1 MRPALLAE
9 AGAAG
14 FRYAVSFDDER
25 PVVADA
31 GGLKPSC
38 LGPPESPRIP

>member
-14 FRYAVSFDDER
+14 FRNAVSFDDETPMR
-25 PVVADA
+25 A
-31 GGLKPSC
+31 G
-38 LGPPESPRIP
+38 